1 MINPISCKCPECG
14 AELQVEGNREF
25 AFCTYCGAKIML
37 QNDNEQIYHYIN
49 DADIKRAETE
59 QLIEIKRME
68 IAERKQA
75 AAEKI
80 KAKKVRISVV
90 VGIVM
95 VLAFATELINPLL
108 GIGGITIGAWLG
120 IVLIAMWAKGD
131 NKSDDIDEDGRV
143 KVPSGISDFEN
154 KNYVAIESMFKSAGF
169 TNVQSIPMN
178 DLTTGILKKPGMVD
192 SIIVNG
198 KPISSGGKRFYP
210 DATVVISYHSFANR

>member
-68 IAERKQA
+68 IAENKRKS
-75 AAEKI
+75 AEKAKSRKI
-80 KAKKVRISVV
+80 KLSIIIGFFMIVSIALCYTSESLGGLL
-90 VGIVM
+90 VGEI
-95 VLAFATELINPLL
+95 
-108 GIGGITIGAWLG
+108 LG
-120 IVLIAMWAKGD
+120 IVLLFMWIGG
-131 NKSDDIDEDGRV
+131 NKNDDDIDTDGRV